1 VNSPVSKAGD
11 STNKKKKKKKK
22 SSGELKIQG
31 PPQIAN
37 LGTVVAMEN
46 RLAVRTEAKTKAVD
60 EARKMQSYVNEECKK
75 TGKDPPPY
83 GLEELIGKGSFGRV
97 YKG

>member
-1 VNSPVSKAGD
+1 
-11 STNKKKKKKKK
+11 
-22 SSGELKIQG
+22 
-31 PPQIAN
+31 
-37 LGTVVAMEN
+37 MEN